1 MAAAAR
7 LALAGTA
14 TWSFGGGDTRTAV
27 PVSVIGAALLIAGAA
42 LLFTGRYPPGLHDLL
57 VGIAR
62 WNLRVAAYLTLLTPR
77 YPPLRLDQ
85 GGAEP
90 EAESGGPPAT
100 ARDEAMRTSAA
111 GPITAL
117 MAGVLLLAPAAGLG
131 IGGGALL
138 ALGASRDHAGYVT
151 SPTLQLAS
159 ATAAVTVENLTIVDA
174 DLWARNLTDAGGLR
188 ITATAP
194 DGRAVFVGIA
204 PQQAVD
210 AWLAGTAH
218 DKVVGL
224 TAGIPDY
231 RRAVG
236 AVRAVDDPAIQPF
249 WLAAGT
255 GSGRTTLQWEVVDG
269 EFAVVVANADGAPGV
284 SADVRGALQVP
295 DLSALGGGL
304 LAAGLVLGL
313 VALGLIVL
321 GGVGLGRRHSGPPPG
336 AGPVGPAPTPLP
348 PVAVGS

>member
-117 MAGVLLLAPAAGLG
+117 MAGVLLLAPAA
-131 IGGGALL
+131 
-138 ALGASRDHAGYVT
+138 
-151 SPTLQLAS
+151 
-159 ATAAVTVENLTIVDA
+159 
-174 DLWARNLTDAGGLR
+174 
-188 ITATAP
+188 
-194 DGRAVFVGIA
+194 
-204 PQQAVD
+204 
-210 AWLAGTAH
+210 
-218 DKVVGL
+218 
-224 TAGIPDY
+224 
-231 RRAVG
+231 
-236 AVRAVDDPAIQPF
+236 
-249 WLAAGT
+249 
-255 GSGRTTLQWEVVDG
+255 
-269 EFAVVVANADGAPGV
+269 
-284 SADVRGALQVP
+284 
-295 DLSALGGGL
+295 
-304 LAAGLVLGL
+304 
-313 VALGLIVL
+313 
-321 GGVGLGRRHSGPPPG
+321 
-336 AGPVGPAPTPLP
+336 
-348 PVAVGS
+348 